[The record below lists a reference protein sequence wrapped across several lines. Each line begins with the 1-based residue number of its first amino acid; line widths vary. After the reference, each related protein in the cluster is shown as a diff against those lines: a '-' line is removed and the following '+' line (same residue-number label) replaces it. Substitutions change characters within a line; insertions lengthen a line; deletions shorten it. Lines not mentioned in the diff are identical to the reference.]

1 MHYSEKHRTTARIR
15 RNDRLFL
22 IDTSGKEI
30 KTKQTNKKYICIQ
43 KKVHHILWMVTIQQT
58 TKSNSY
64 IYIYKIILLNKN

>member
-1 MHYSEKHRTTARIR
+1 MHYSEKHCTTA

-30 KTKQTNKKYICIQ
+30 KTKQNKQNIHIQ
-43 KKVHHILWMVTIQQT
+43 KKVHHILWMITIQQT

-64 IYIYKIILLNKN
+64 IIIIMALLNKN

>member
-1 MHYSEKHRTTARIR
+1 MYYSEKHCTTARIR

-30 KTKQTNKKYICIQ
+30 KTKQNKQNIYIQ
-43 KKVHHILWMVTIQQT
+43 KKVHHISWMITVQQT

-64 IYIYKIILLNKN
+64 IIIMAFSNKN

>member
-30 KTKQTNKKYICIQ
+30 KTKQNKQNIYIQ

-64 IYIYKIILLNKN
+64 IIILSNKN

>member
-1 MHYSEKHRTTARIR
+1 MHYSEKHHTTARII

-30 KTKQTNKKYICIQ
+30 ETKQNKQNIYIQ

-64 IYIYKIILLNKN
+64 IYNNTFK

>member
-30 KTKQTNKKYICIQ
+30 KIKQNKQYIYIQ
-43 KKVHHILWMVTIQQT
+43 KKGHHILWMIIIQQT

-64 IYIYKIILLNKN
+64 AIIMALLNKNQPQ